1 MAKLLIIEDDL
12 ATLKIYTEAFKKEGY
27 EVIQQAT
34 SDIPLHKVVELQP
47 DLIVLDIMLP
57 GKVNGFDLLEAFKS
71 DPRVKEIP
79 VVVLTN
85 LDSEEKVAKQI
96 GADDYLVKANTSM
109 EDVINIVKKHL
120 VWIQQWI
127 FFEVKVRYIYERWKY
142 IIGTQLRSKN

>member
-120 VWIQQWI
+120 V
-127 FFEVKVRYIYERWKY
+127 
-142 IIGTQLRSKN
+142 